1 MPSVNRDIA
10 KILGRTE
17 AANTDNVALGSGSGL
32 TVYATPSLL
41 PTSGFT
47 AGDQAFVTSNKKLYI
62 STATGWYAVAT
73 ANLAPVITDNG
84 LDTELVTGGSNVD
97 VVLSATD
104 PEGLPLT
111 WTYEVTSG
119 SIGGTTVSQ
128 VDNVFTFTPSS
139 NVADEGIFN
148 VTFTADDGI
157 NTSNVVKTFNL
168 SNDPPVIGSYTS
180 SYDFATD
187 GTPIILTLT
196 ATDPEGQDITWSYNV
211 TSGSLGSTATVSQA
225 DNVFTITPSTNSSN
239 GGEFT
244 LTFTASDGTN
254 SDTAAIAFSLS
265 FGPTE
270 TKIQSSDIQASD
282 EFGYSVA
289 ISNDGNYAIVGAWKE
304 DAMGIDAGAAYIYV
318 RSGSTWTQQAKIVA
332 NAATGANSAGGLFGH
347 SVAIDID
354 GDTVIVGSPGADS
367 SLGAAYVFTRSG
379 STWTQQQKLTHL
391 ISGYN
396 VNAQAGDQFGWSV
409 SMSHSGTRAVIGAR
423 TADVSFADDGS
434 AFVFSLSSGTWSPEW
449 RLSNTDREAGDYFGH
464 SVAIDGNG
472 SYAIVGAILEDTG
485 GSNAGAAY
493 IFTRSGTS
501 WSQQAKIQSSDI
513 QAGDR
518 FGQGV
523 SINQDGTYAIIGAG
537 EEDGGAGDP
546 ISAAGAAY
554 VFTRSGS
561 TWTQQAKLTASDA
574 QASDKFGGNLG
585 AQSVTISS
593 TASHVIIGA
602 QYEDTP
608 GSNAGAAYIFS
619 RSGST
624 WTEEYKL
631 QSSDIQAG
639 DYFGWSA
646 SINSNGT
653 YYIIGGPREAT
664 GGTRAG
670 AAYIYEAD

>member
-1 MPSVNRDIA
+1 MPSIIRDIA
-10 KILGRTE
+10 DILGITE
-17 AANTDNVALGSGSGL
+17 AANPTKAVLTSAADGSGL
-32 TVYATPSLL
+32 VVYATPNLL

-73 ANLAPVITDNG
+73 ANLDPVITDNG

-139 NVADEGIFN
+139 NVADEGTFN

-244 LTFTASDGTN
+244 LTFIASDGTN

-304 DAMGIDAGAAYIYV
+304 AAMGTDAGAAYIFV
-318 RSGSTWTQQAKIVA
+318 RSGSTWTQQQKLV
-332 NAATGANSAGGLFGH
+332 GADGASGLFGI
-347 SVAIDID
+347 SVAIDLN
-354 GDTVIVGSPGADS
+354 GDTVIVGCPGADS
-367 SLGAAYVFTRSG
+367 SRGAAYVFTRSGSTWTQQQRLTHFISGYNVNAQANDQFGWSVSISHSGTRAVIGARYQDVSFANDGSAFIFYLSSGTWSPEWRLSNTDRQAQDEFGYSVAIDGNGSYAIVGAIREDTNGDAAGAVYIFARSGTSWSQQAKIQSSDIQIGDKFGSAVSINQDGTYAIIGTGEEDGGAGDPISNAGAAYVFTRSG
-379 STWTQQQKLTHL
+379 STWTQQQKLVSSDL
-391 ISGYN
+391 
-396 VNAQAGDQFGWSV
+396 QAGDRFGQYGV
-409 SMSHSGTRAVIGAR
+409 SISSTASHVIIGAQ
-423 TADVSFADDGS
+423 
-434 AFVFSLSSGTWSPEW
+434 
-449 RLSNTDREAGDYFGH
+449 Y
-464 SVAIDGNG
+464 
-472 SYAIVGAILEDTG
+472 EDTG

-493 IFTRSGTS
+493 IFTRSG
-501 WSQQAKIQSSDI
+501 
-513 QAGDR
+513 
-518 FGQGV
+518 
-523 SINQDGTYAIIGAG
+523 
-537 EEDGGAGDP
+537 
-546 ISAAGAAY
+546 
-554 VFTRSGS
+554 S
-561 TWTQQAKLTASDA
+561 TWTQQQK
-574 QASDKFGGNLG
+574 
-585 AQSVTISS
+585 I
-593 TASHVIIGA
+593 
-602 QYEDTP
+602 
-608 GSNAGAAYIFS
+608 
-619 RSGST
+619 
-624 WTEEYKL
+624 

-639 DYFGWSA
+639 DYFGLSA

-653 YYIIGGPREAT
+653 YYIIGGPREDT
-664 GGTRAG
+664 GGTSAG
-670 AAYIYEAD
+670 AAYIYDAS